1 MSSFFSKLPF
11 AYVDHVAV
19 TTRDLERTLAD
30 WLALPGARL
39 RRGPMVNDV
48 QRVRVA
54 FVDVPSTGTVEVLS
68 PLDDCS
74 PIVRHLDVA
83 PGTYHFCFGV
93 HDIDL
98 AARLAREDGA
108 VVTVAPTEDP
118 AFDGRRVAFVVHPA
132 HGLLEFVET
141 MHSAKVADRGATSAG
156 AKPVQTTRQTTM
168 GWQGRVEE
176 IFARVFPRA
185 RGRYD
190 GMGITDG
197 WDSFGAIELAMALEA
212 ALDVS
217 FTTAELAKL
226 TSREA
231 VEALLEAKLGA

>member
-30 WLALPGARL
+30 WLSLPGARL

-54 FVDVPSTGTVEVLS
+54 FVDVPPTGTVELLS
-68 PLDDCS
+68 PLDDRS
-74 PIVRHLDVA
+74 PIARHLDVA
-83 PGTYHFCFGV
+83 PGAYHFCFGV

-98 AARLAREDGA
+98 ATRLAREDGA
-108 VVTVAPTEDP
+108 VVTVAPTADP

-141 MHSAKVADRGATSAG
+141 MHSATSADRGPETTVSAP
-156 AKPVQTTRQTTM
+156 ARTARQTTTA
-168 GWQGRVEE
+168 WQQRLEE

-185 RGRYD
+185 RGRYE

-231 VEALLEAKLGA
+231 VETLLAAKLGS